1 MPFKSEKQRRWMH
14 ANNPKMAAKWEKK
27 EKKMKREQKV
37 KELIK
42 KMVREEM
49 AGLDETAKRDYK
61 AEYKKFQ
68 SSDKSKKYRAE
79 LNKYNRQKGT
89 YGNGD
94 GKDAS
99 HKGGKIVGFEKE
111 SVNRGRAEKSRLK
124 KEEKLNERLHVVDER
139 YVGKYII
146 WVLQDGNKIRTAVM
160 GKKGFDNISSNDP
173 DDLKKLWNLAK
184 KFKGKP
190 IPDIA
195 TEGKLTEAGVNV
207 WHFYKKA
214 NKDKNKF
221 FKMLSDFRKK
231 HSDTKWIKMLNYALD
246 DFNENPKKYKTID
259 DKQNILFKNLQNN
272 KKVKEG
278 KLKEKALKKNPEIFV
293 PDKFSK
299 VIDKLPNSKITK
311 DIVIKLAKKL
321 KVDKDDALRY
331 VSYGYGMDFGL
342 KEDKLKE
349 TVNKINE
356 KLSKSEIKKMKD
368 KFDKTGKLP
377 PHLVKL
383 SKLIDKHTEIRNV
396 IVPGLEWMADID
408 EGKVDEMIDM
418 TINNPDMW
426 KQEKLWKYYTK
437 ATDAGK
443 TVFVKLLKDKKKHYI
458 WQAATASSIRVTD
471 LKGKKSF
478 TIKPKDVY
486 QVVQLPHSGYKVPKG
501 FTEGKLSEKKK
512 TIPLK
517 DVPSY
522 MKDHYP
528 TQKHWDYY
536 QSLPKGKKYMYYK
549 KYPNI
554 LAKQSKK
561 TDDFIAQQKKEL
573 GLEGKLTEGGK
584 EIAKTILQQL
594 GGNKFIAMTGA
605 KNLGHTNKGLQMK
618 IGRNSKGITH
628 VIINLKASDTYE
640 MEFIKLRGP
649 SRKVVKKVSG
659 VYNDMLGKIFTKY
672 TGMRT
677 SLWWN

>member
-342 KEDKLKE
+342 KEAKL
-349 TVNKINE
+349 
-356 KLSKSEIKKMKD
+356 
-368 KFDKTGKLP
+368 
-377 PHLVKL
+377 
-383 SKLIDKHTEIRNV
+383 
-396 IVPGLEWMADID
+396 
-408 EGKVDEMIDM
+408 DEMIDM

-677 SLWWN
+677 SL